1 MNSPILASYV
11 TDTTHAIERVSV
23 QAMDNILGHTF
34 GVLDHGFIRVIDY
47 MGDDSSVV
55 QAARVSYG
63 TGTEAVQS
71 DTGLINYLLR
81 HDHTT
86 PFEMCLA
93 GDTRIPT
100 FPCEGAKVKHYT
112 MREIADA
119 FAIGGKENSWVK
131 LLRIRTVNPS
141 TGVVASTKIKRAWK
155 TGTKAV
161 YEIVTKAPFVRK
173 IKVTDNHRIMVP
185 GGGFSTIA
193 DGLSVGSIIMLNGV
207 PALADDIVVEIQDRR
222 LRGETI
228 QTVASALGV
237 SPSVVFKYA
246 PGKADRKTGFLKK
259 ETGEHIDP
267 RAIARR
273 IKEKTICEAIGCD
286 SAADHVHHVDEN
298 PHNNHIDN
306 LMGLCAKHHKHA
318 HHFSRLEKT
327 IGGEIESI
335 TFVGVEDVYDLE
347 TVDENHTFVAEGI
360 VVHNCEIKLHVKLPV
375 FVARQWIRHRM
386 ANVNEYSARYSILDK
401 EFYFPDPDDLAPQSK
416 DNKQGR
422 AGSYDQQMKD
432 SISYVLKEGAEEAYG
447 DYQLLIQEGND
458 PSADDYGYGLARELG
473 RMVLPTNIYTQWYW
487 KTDLHN
493 LMRFMR
499 LRADSHAQKEIRVYA
514 EMIERIVAEWTPATF
529 GAYQSYIKNVL
540 KFSSKE
546 LEALALIMNTEQ
558 GRIMIDVLKKMD
570 VSMLQGVGT
579 FSKGEW
585 KEFLVK
591 LESIEKQ
598 FK

>member
-86 PFEMCLA
+86 PFEM
-93 GDTRIPT
+93 
-100 FPCEGAKVKHYT
+100 
-112 MREIADA
+112 
-119 FAIGGKENSWVK
+119 
-131 LLRIRTVNPS
+131 
-141 TGVVASTKIKRAWK
+141 
-155 TGTKAV
+155 
-161 YEIVTKAPFVRK
+161 
-173 IKVTDNHRIMVP
+173 
-185 GGGFSTIA
+185 
-193 DGLSVGSIIMLNGV
+193 
-207 PALADDIVVEIQDRR
+207 
-222 LRGETI
+222 
-228 QTVASALGV
+228 
-237 SPSVVFKYA
+237 
-246 PGKADRKTGFLKK
+246 
-259 ETGEHIDP
+259 
-267 RAIARR
+267 
-273 IKEKTICEAIGCD
+273 
-286 SAADHVHHVDEN
+286 
-298 PHNNHIDN
+298 
-306 LMGLCAKHHKHA
+306 
-318 HHFSRLEKT
+318 
-327 IGGEIESI
+327 
-335 TFVGVEDVYDLE
+335 
-347 TVDENHTFVAEGI
+347 
-360 VVHNCEIKLHVKLPV
+360 CEIKLHVKLPV

-558 GRIMIDVLKKMD
+558 GRIMIDVFKKMD